1 MSHMVTVKVG
11 HKRVMQ
17 INASGDLSALYEKLK
32 GAHDRGTN
40 GEGRSEVTFSE
51 LEKIVSELPSD
62 PESLQGIHVAQRCLK
77 DMLDTN
83 RGTKKFIFHLS

>member
-1 MSHMVTVKVG
+1 
-11 HKRVMQ
+11 MQ
-17 INASGDLSALYEKLK
+17 INVSGDLSALYEKLK

-62 PESLQGIHVAQRCLK
+62 PSSLKGIHIVQRCLK
-77 DMLDTN
+77 ETLDTH

>member
-1 MSHMVTVKVG
+1 MVTVKIG
-11 HKRVMQ
+11 HKRALQV
-17 INASGDLSALYEKLK
+17 NVSGDLSALYEKLK

-40 GEGRSEVTFSE
+40 GEGRSEVTLSE

-62 PESLQGIHVAQRCLK
+62 PESLKGIHIVQRCLK
-77 DMLDTN
+77 EMLDAN